1 MQQRLFHKQNNTN
14 HREQHIRH
22 LDERCLADTL
32 LQLVSEPRR
41 HKQKRNGNGNHN
53 QAIGRV
59 VPLRELQRGIH
70 EIEHHPDARERGAE
84 LVFILKAL
92 ERVNRQ
98 NGAAGNEHALNEAR
112 KHQQHSEQPF
122 RHKALLLEHQPAH
135 ANLDGLSAEGAA
147 AGKTI
152 VIPVCYGGEFGPD
165 LEHVAQFHDITPEEV
180 VRLHTEPTYLIAML
194 GFLPGFAYLSGLN
207 PDLETPRLEVPRVRI
222 EAGAVGIGG
231 AQTGIYPL
239 PSPGGWQIIGRSPL
253 RPYDAERE
261 PAFLYAAGD
270 SIKFEAISPV
280 EYAAIEA
287 ALQAGTY
294 EYRVK
299 EAK

>member
-1 MQQRLFHKQNNTN
+1 MPSWCA
-14 HREQHIRH
+14 RH
-22 LDERCLADTL
+22 SPETISYEV
-32 LQLVSEPRR
+32 VS
-41 HKQKRNGNGNHN
+41 
-53 QAIGRV
+53 AV
-59 VPLRELQRGIH
+59 
-70 EIEHHPDARERGAE
+70 
-84 LVFILKAL
+84 
-92 ERVNRQ
+92 
-98 NGAAGNEHALNEAR
+98 
-112 KHQQHSEQPF
+112 
-122 RHKALLLEHQPAH
+122 H
-135 ANLDGLSAEGAA
+135 ANLDGLSAEGAS

-165 LEHVAQFHDITPEEV
+165 LEHVAQFHGITPDEV
-180 VRLHTEPTYLIAML
+180 VRLHTDPTYLIAML

-270 SIKFEAISPV
+270 SIEFEAISPD
-280 EYAAIEA
+280 EYAEIEA

-299 EAK
+299 EAM

>member
-1 MQQRLFHKQNNTN
+1 MRPYQISVCGDSAIN
-14 HREQHIRH
+14 IVV
-22 LDERCLADTL
+22 ADAISVEASALVRSAAARIQAAGIAGIEDIVPTFCAVMVAYNPEIISYEE
-32 LQLVSEPRR
+32 LVS
-41 HKQKRNGNGNHN
+41 
-53 QAIGRV
+53 AV
-59 VPLRELQRGIH
+59 
-70 EIEHHPDARERGAE
+70 
-84 LVFILKAL
+84 
-92 ERVNRQ
+92 
-98 NGAAGNEHALNEAR
+98 
-112 KHQQHSEQPF
+112 
-122 RHKALLLEHQPAH
+122 H
-135 ANLDGLSAEGAA
+135 ANLDGLSAEGAS
-147 AGKTI
+147 AGN
-152 VIPVCYGGEFGPD
+152 GGEFGPD
-165 LEHVAQFHDITPEEV
+165 LEHVAQFHGITPDEV

-270 SIKFEAISPV
+270 SIEFEAISPD
-280 EYAAIEA
+280 EYAEIEA

-299 EAK
+299 EAM

>member
-1 MQQRLFHKQNNTN
+1 MRPYQISVCGDSAIN
-14 HREQHIRH
+14 IVV
-22 LDERCLADTL
+22 ADAISAEASA
-32 LQLVSEPRR
+32 LVRS
-41 HKQKRNGNGNHN
+41 
-53 QAIGRV
+53 AA
-59 VPLRELQRGIH
+59 
-70 EIEHHPDARERGAE
+70 AR
-84 LVFILKAL
+84 I
-92 ERVNRQ
+92 Q
-98 NGAAGNEHALNEAR
+98 AAGIAGIEDIVPTFCAVMVSYNPEIISYEELISAV
-112 KHQQHSEQPF
+112 
-122 RHKALLLEHQPAH
+122 H
-135 ANLDGLSAEGAA
+135 ANLDGLSAEGAS

-165 LEHVAQFHDITPEEV
+165 LEHVAQFHGITPDEV

-270 SIKFEAISPV
+270 SIEFEAISPD
-280 EYAAIEA
+280 EYAEIEA

-294 EYRVK
+294 EYRMK
-299 EAK
+299 EAN

>member
-1 MQQRLFHKQNNTN
+1 MRPYQISVCGDSAIN
-14 HREQHIRH
+14 IVV
-22 LDERCLADTL
+22 ADTISAEASAL
-32 LQLVSEPRR
+32 VRSAAARIQAAGIAGIEDIVPTFCAVMVAYNPETISYEELVS
-41 HKQKRNGNGNHN
+41 
-53 QAIGRV
+53 AV
-59 VPLRELQRGIH
+59 
-70 EIEHHPDARERGAE
+70 
-84 LVFILKAL
+84 
-92 ERVNRQ
+92 
-98 NGAAGNEHALNEAR
+98 
-112 KHQQHSEQPF
+112 
-122 RHKALLLEHQPAH
+122 H
-135 ANLDGLSAEGAA
+135 ANLDGLSAEGAS

-165 LEHVAQFHDITPEEV
+165 LEHVAQFHGITPDEV

-239 PSPGGWQIIGRSPL
+239 
-253 RPYDAERE
+253 RPYNAERE

-270 SIKFEAISPV
+270 SIEFEAISPD
-280 EYAAIEA
+280 EYAEIEA

-299 EAK
+299 EAM

>member
-1 MQQRLFHKQNNTN
+1 MRPYQISVCGDSAIN
-14 HREQHIRH
+14 IVV
-22 LDERCLADTL
+22 ADTISAEASAL
-32 LQLVSEPRR
+32 VRSAAARIQAAGIAGIEDIVPTFCAVMVAYNPETISYEELVS
-41 HKQKRNGNGNHN
+41 
-53 QAIGRV
+53 AV
-59 VPLRELQRGIH
+59 
-70 EIEHHPDARERGAE
+70 
-84 LVFILKAL
+84 
-92 ERVNRQ
+92 
-98 NGAAGNEHALNEAR
+98 
-112 KHQQHSEQPF
+112 
-122 RHKALLLEHQPAH
+122 H
-135 ANLDGLSAEGAA
+135 ANLDGLSAEGAS

-165 LEHVAQFHDITPEEV
+165 LEHVAQFHG
-180 VRLHTEPTYLIAML
+180 IAML

-253 RPYDAERE
+253 RPYNAERE

-270 SIKFEAISPV
+270 SIEFDAISPD
-280 EYAAIEA
+280 EYAEIEA

-299 EAK
+299 EAM